1 MTGDRSDPY
10 AILGLSSQATQG
22 EIRRAYLTLMRHNH
36 PDTRAPGDDAGTD
49 ATNTIA
55 RQVIAAYAVLGD
67 PARRAV
73 YDRSDTRQPF
83 KNRVTVRREWRS
95 PQSTPDQSPIQAGP
109 VRWHGIRVRPAGR

>member
-1 MTGDRSDPY
+1 MTGDRSDLY

-22 EIRRAYLTLMRHNH
+22 EIRRAYRTLMRHNH
-36 PDTRAPGDDAGTD
+36 PDTRALGDHAETD

-73 YDRSDTRQPF
+73 YDRSATSHAVNLFDMAS
-83 KNRVTVRREWRS
+83 KYADVG
-95 PQSTPDQSPIQAGP
+95 STEEVLQILKPLRKA
-109 VRWHGIRVRPAGR
+109 VAA

>member
-1 MTGDRSDPY
+1 MTGDRSDLH

-22 EIRRAYLTLMRHNH
+22 EIRRAYRTLMRHNH
-36 PDTRAPGDDAGTD
+36 PDTRALGDHAETD

-73 YDRSDTRQPF
+73 YDRSATHQPS
-83 KNRVTVRREWRS
+83 KNRVTVRPEWRS

-109 VRWHGIRVRPAGR
+109 VRWYGIRARRAGR